1 MSIDPDTHVK
11 NAESTRGRPF
21 RAGNPGRPRGTRNKA
36 RLALETLLEGEGEA
50 LTRKAVQL
58 ALGGDVT
65 ALRLCLDRILPPRK
79 DRHVPFALPPLESAA
94 DAVKATAALVAAV
107 AAGDLTPSEAAELS
121 KLVEGYT
128 RAVEL
133 RELEARLAALEAA
146 QDAKRQRR

>member
-1 MSIDPDTHVK
+1 
-11 NAESTRGRPF
+11 
-21 RAGNPGRPRGTRNKA
+21 
-36 RLALETLLEGEGEA
+36 LALETLLEGEGEA